1 VGGAICCNPIEHDP
15 VNAIRAQ
22 LREILAAVER
32 LLPQSLLGRSIIII
46 VTPIVLLQAVSAWV
60 FYSSHWDTVTRRM
73 AQGVAGDIAA
83 VIRLMP
89 RPIDPSRATE
99 LFAVSD
105 EMMDLKF
112 TFKPGEILPNDPT
125 VSRQNLVDRSLKNA
139 LADILHRPF
148 LIDSRSLKNFVEIH
162 VQLADGVLHAVVRR
176 RRLFSSTTYVVLL
189 WMIGTSLALLTF
201 ATVFMRNQ
209 VRPIRQLAKAADDF
223 GRGRDVRD
231 FRPSG
236 AAEVEL
242 AGHAFNLM
250 RDRLRRQISQRTEM
264 LAGVSHDLRTPLT
277 RMKLQL
283 ALMGDNAEISD
294 LKKDIDE
301 MERMVGG
308 YLAFARGEGAESAM
322 DSDLVEAVADA
333 VNDARRE
340 GANIV
345 FTMPDHKIKLPLRRD
360 AFRRALANVIGNA
373 RRYASNIAVSM
384 RARGNGIDVMV
395 DDDGPGIP
403 VGRREDVFR
412 PFFRLEESR
421 NPETGGT
428 GLGLAIA
435 RDAMRSHGGDLTL
448 HESPLGGLRAILR
461 LPS

>member
-1 VGGAICCNPIEHDP
+1 MMK
-15 VNAIRAQ
+15 AIRARLQ
-22 LREILAAVER
+22 EVLVGLER
-32 LLPQSLLGRSIIII
+32 LMPQSLLGRSIIII

-60 FYSSHWDTVTRRM
+60 FYTSHWDTVTRRM
-73 AQGVAGDIAA
+73 AGSVAGDIASI
-83 VIRLMP
+83 IRLMP

-99 LFAVSD
+99 LFAVAD
-105 EMMDLKF
+105 EIMDIKF

-125 VSRQNLVDRSLKNA
+125 VTRQNLVDHALKNA
-139 LADILHRPF
+139 LASSLRRPF
-148 LIDSRSLKNFVEIH
+148 LIDSRSLKNFVQIH
-162 VQLADGVLHAVVRR
+162 VQLADGVLRAVVRR
-176 RRLFSSTTYVVLL
+176 RRLFSSTTYVFLL

-201 ATVFMRNQ
+201 ATIFMRNQ

-250 RDRLRRQISQRTEM
+250 RDRIRRQISQRTEM

-283 ALMGDNAEISD
+283 ALMGDNPETID
-294 LKKDIDE
+294 LKKDLDE
-301 MERMVGG
+301 MERMIGG
-308 YLAFARGEGAESAM
+308 YLAFARGEGTEKVIDA
-322 DSDLVEAVADA
+322 DLVEAVTDA

-340 GANIV
+340 GANIALSV
-345 FTMPDHKIKLPLRRD
+345 PDRRLKLPLRRN
-360 AFRRALANVIGNA
+360 AFRRALTNVIGNA
-373 RRYASNIAVSM
+373 RRYASKIEVSV
-384 RARGNGIDVMV
+384 RPRGNGIDVIV

-412 PFFRLEESR
+412 PFFRLEVSR

-428 GLGLAIA
+428 GLGLVIA
-435 RDAMRSHGGDLTL
+435 RDAMRSHGGDITL
-448 HESPLGGLRAILR
+448 HDSPLGGLRAILR

>member
-1 VGGAICCNPIEHDP
+1 MMK
-15 VNAIRAQ
+15 AIRARLQ
-22 LREILAAVER
+22 EVLMGLER
-32 LLPQSLLGRSIIII
+32 LMPQSLLGRSIIII

-60 FYSSHWDTVTRRM
+60 FYTSHWDTVTRRM
-73 AQGVAGDIAA
+73 AGSVAGDIASI
-83 VIRLMP
+83 IRLMP

-99 LFAVSD
+99 LFAVAD
-105 EMMDLKF
+105 EIMDIKF

-125 VSRQNLVDRSLKNA
+125 VTRQNLVDHALKNA
-139 LADILHRPF
+139 LASSLRRPF
-148 LIDSRSLKNFVEIH
+148 LIDSRSLKNFVQIH
-162 VQLADGVLHAVVRR
+162 VQLADGVLRAVVRR
-176 RRLFSSTTYVVLL
+176 RRLFSSTTYVFLL

-201 ATVFMRNQ
+201 ATIFMRNQ

-250 RDRLRRQISQRTEM
+250 RDRIRRQISQRTEM

-283 ALMGDNAEISD
+283 ALMGDNPETID
-294 LKKDIDE
+294 LKKDLDE
-301 MERMVGG
+301 MERMIGG
-308 YLAFARGEGAESAM
+308 YLAFARGEGTEKVIDA
-322 DSDLVEAVADA
+322 DLVEAVTDA

-340 GANIV
+340 GANIALSV
-345 FTMPDHKIKLPLRRD
+345 PDRRLKLPLRRN
-360 AFRRALANVIGNA
+360 AFRRALTNVIGNA
-373 RRYASNIAVSM
+373 RRYASKIEVSV
-384 RARGNGIDVMV
+384 RPRGNGIDVIV

-412 PFFRLEESR
+412 PFFRLEVSR

-428 GLGLAIA
+428 GLGLVIA
-435 RDAMRSHGGDLTL
+435 RDAMRSHGGDITL
-448 HESPLGGLRAILR
+448 HDSPLGGLRAILR